1 MVGQS
6 KVVYL
11 NTHSTSSAG
20 VETLNELCRLAEPG
34 LETMLRQALDQVDDA
49 LFDRAERAANNADQ
63 ALFFATMRQVRMSR
77 RMVVQTF
84 TQEMESAFSRL
95 TQPHSSQTQ
104 EPAAT
109 AREDYSLELMDET
122 VVEERVAAET
132 VVGKLRTRSVFPLAQ
147 LQSRLDY
154 LVVERKVDERNN
166 PLDPRQVVDAFAV
179 AMERLNIEIQP
190 KLIIFKLF
198 EKQALRQL
206 PALYE
211 AANRLLIDAGIMP
224 KLRATGEPLVANE
237 DRVQAPESG
246 HQTSVDSEADTLTG
260 NGSATLELLQGLL
273 AQARGGNQPVPSTA
287 RCAGGAS
294 HSDLVQALSALQQQ
308 PRFANNETGGAQ
320 PFAAE
325 ELKALLG
332 SALFVAPGGLPQPI
346 ERAAD
351 DTIDIVSMLFDIIL
365 DDSRLAPSIKAVIA
379 RLQIPVLKVAMLDRS
394 FFNSR
399 QHPARALINE
409 LAHAAMGWVEP
420 ENPSADPLY
429 RKMNEVMNRILE
441 GFEEDIVLFEQVL
454 QDFRLFLEQERERAQ
469 TVEARTCQAAEGK
482 AKVED
487 ARERVQAEIERRLR
501 GGSVPSVV
509 HQILEGPWFKV
520 LFITCVKDGP
530 QGAVWESQ
538 LELMDRLIWSVQPNA
553 DPERRQDVLARIP
566 ALLNDLRE
574 GLNAILYNPFEMTRL
589 FEELEAEH
597 IRCLSAPPADLSDN
611 TVNVE
616 QGSEDESA
624 FAQEGSSYD
633 CDEPSVA
640 AEPPQLTEEQC
651 LREECLQR
659 LVRVDLGTW
668 FEFST
673 DAGRQLRAKLSARL
687 NGGRRLIFVNRAGF
701 KLADKKTEEVAA
713 DLSSGKAFILDHNM
727 LFDKALEQVITNL
740 RDLRVEQAL

>member
-1 MVGQS
+1 MVGRS

-11 NTHSTSSAG
+11 NTHSTPSAG
-20 VETLNELCRLAEPG
+20 VQTLDELCRLAESS
-34 LETMLRQALDQVDDA
+34 LEAGLRQALDQVDDA
-49 LFDRAERAANNADQ
+49 LFDRAERAASNADQ
-63 ALFFATMRQVRMSR
+63 ALFFATMRQVRMNR
-77 RMVVQTF
+77 RMVVQLF
-84 TQEMESAFSRL
+84 TQEMESAFTRL
-95 TQPHSSQTQ
+95 TQPSPPEIRES
-104 EPAAT
+104 AAS
-109 AREDYSLELMDET
+109 ARVDYPLELMDET

-132 VVGKLRTRSVFPLAQ
+132 VIGKLRTRCAFALAQ

-154 LVVERKVDERNN
+154 LVAECKVDERNN
-166 PLDPRQVVDAFAV
+166 PLDPRQIVDAFAV
-179 AMERLNIEIQP
+179 AMDRLDLEIQP

-198 EKQALRQL
+198 EKQMLRQL
-206 PALYE
+206 PELYE

-224 KLRATGEPLVANE
+224 KLRATGEPLVAGE
-237 DRVQAPESG
+237 DRAQAPESG
-246 HQTSVDSEADTLTG
+246 HQADADTGTFAG

-273 AQARGGNQPVPSTA
+273 AQARRGNEPVPSTA
-287 RCAGGAS
+287 HCAGGVS
-294 HSDLVQALSALQQQ
+294 RSDVVQALSALQQQ
-308 PRFANNETGGAQ
+308 PRLANNGIGVAE

-332 SALFVAPGGLPQPI
+332 GALFVAPSGVSRPI

-351 DTIDIVSMLFDIIL
+351 DTIDIVSMLFDVIL

-399 QHPARALINE
+399 QHPARLLINE
-409 LAHAAMGWVEP
+409 LAHAAMGWAEP
-420 ENPSADPLY
+420 ENPNADPLY
-429 RKMNEVMNRILE
+429 RKMNEVMNRILG

-469 TVEARTCQAAEGK
+469 AVEARTCQAAEGK

-501 GGSVPSVV
+501 GGSVPAIVR
-509 HQILEGPWFKV
+509 QILEGAWFKV

-530 QGAVWESQ
+530 QGSVWESQ
-538 LELMDRLIWSVQPNA
+538 LELMDRLIWSVQPSA
-553 DPERRQDVLARIP
+553 DPGQRQDVLARIP

-589 FEELEAEH
+589 FKELEVEH
-597 IRCLSAPPADLSDN
+597 IRCLSTPPADQGGN

-616 QGSEDESA
+616 RGSEDEPTVEQQWGA
-624 FAQEGSSYD
+624 HD
-633 CDEPSVA
+633 CDKSSVA
-640 AEPPQLTEEQC
+640 AESPPLTEERR
-651 LREECLQR
+651 LREESLQR
-659 LVRVDLGTW
+659 LARVDLGTW

-673 DAGRQLRAKLSARL
+673 DAGCQLRAKLSARL

-701 KLADKKTEEVAA
+701 KLADKKTEEVAE

-727 LFDKALEQVITNL
+727 LFDKALEQVIANL
-740 RDLRVEQAL
+740 RDLRADQAL